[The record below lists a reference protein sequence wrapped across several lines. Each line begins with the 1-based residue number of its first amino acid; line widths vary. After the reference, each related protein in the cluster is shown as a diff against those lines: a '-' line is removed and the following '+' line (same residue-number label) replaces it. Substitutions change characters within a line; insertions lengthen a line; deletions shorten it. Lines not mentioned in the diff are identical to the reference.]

1 MQAANYE
8 ADASGIHDGEY
19 QLTKHEF
26 SSLGQGKYSG
36 TQFMLAL
43 STFLYILSFSIS
55 KYNTLS
61 LNKKSSYSW
70 VHNWLGQA

>member
-8 ADASGIHDGEY
+8 ADASGIHNGEY

-26 SSLGQGKYSG
+26 PGLGQGKYSG

-61 LNKKSSYSW
+61 LNKKSSYS
-70 VHNWLGQA
+70 